1 MDFFISIYNFGYL
14 ILLFAIFWSFFF
26 FIYQANKKHDLTSP
40 SSKRRESRSY
50 SDFEYDI
57 GPVSSWLS
65 ERQTSNRSGINDQ
78 QQQSNNVEHGIVPNV
93 SNGSSANGSSANGNN
108 ADSDNEN
115 FQNTVDPNLI
125 STSRFLGSHGEN
137 KSKSFLRSKRI
148 EFYV

>member
-1 MDFFISIYNFGYL
+1 MGFFIFYFGYL
-14 ILLFAIFWSFFF
+14 ILLLRFFCWSFSLNFL
-26 FIYQANKKHDLTSP
+26 ANKKHDLTSP

-57 GPVSSWLS
+57 GPVSSWLVS

-78 QQQSNNVEHGIVPNV
+78 QQSNSVEHGIVPNV
-93 SNGSSANGSSANGNN
+93 SNDSNGNGNN

-137 KSKSFLRSKRI
+137 KSKSLVTF
-148 EFYV
+148 